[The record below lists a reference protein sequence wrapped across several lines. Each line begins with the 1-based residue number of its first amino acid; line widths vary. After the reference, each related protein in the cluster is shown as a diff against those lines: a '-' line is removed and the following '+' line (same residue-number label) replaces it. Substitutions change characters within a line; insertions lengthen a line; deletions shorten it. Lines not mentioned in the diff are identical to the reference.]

1 MDTEKKSACI
11 SSWLNGVPAESRPQT
26 PIPDK
31 GHAGPEHSTSSS
43 TAPLNSGGSEQQT
56 SYTGSQ
62 NTGTSNASTP
72 PINAA
77 SSKYTAGR
85 ADNGSDT
92 TPSSTIVG
100 FPTSSG
106 TINARSLTEPE
117 VNPTSSPS
125 QDGVPMA
132 GTGPVNYSTGLA
144 GISSS
149 T

>member
-31 GHAGPEHSTSSS
+31 GHTGPEYSMSSS
-43 TAPLNSGGSEQQT
+43 AAPLNSGGSKQQT
-56 SYTGSQ
+56 SYTGSRI
-62 NTGTSNASTP
+62 TGTGNASTP

-77 SSKYTAGR
+77 SSEYTAGL
-85 ADNGSDT
+85 ADNDSDT
-92 TPSSTIVG
+92 TSSSTIVG

-106 TINARSLTEPE
+106 TINARSLTEQE

-125 QDGVPMA
+125 QAGVPMA

>member
-31 GHAGPEHSTSSS
+31 GSTSSS
-43 TAPLNSGGSEQQT
+43 TAPLNSGGSKQQT
-56 SYTGSQ
+56 SYTGSR
-62 NTGTSNASTP
+62 NTGTGNDSTP

-77 SSKYTAGR
+77 SSEYTAGP
-85 ADNGSDT
+85 ADNDSDT
-92 TPSSTIVG
+92 TSSSTIVG

-125 QDGVPMA
+125 QGGVPMA